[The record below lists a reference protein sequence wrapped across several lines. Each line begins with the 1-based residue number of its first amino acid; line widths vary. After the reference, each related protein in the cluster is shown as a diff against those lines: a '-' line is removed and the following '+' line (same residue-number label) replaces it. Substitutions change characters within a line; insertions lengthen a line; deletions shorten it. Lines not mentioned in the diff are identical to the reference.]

1 MTLCRPIKCEMVL
14 ALQFLVSFVV
24 SVINIAIH
32 SLVTI
37 GAVA

>member
-1 MTLCRPIKCEMVL
+1 MLRQL
-14 ALQFLVSFVV
+14 LLGGFV